1 MSGADRA
8 RDVARKTFEWIFR
21 RATLRDARAGLPI
34 ADDPRAAAARQA
46 KLLLEIARRT
56 AEPAEALP
64 AGALPAVTLGLSRE
78 VIYWALAARRAD
90 GGAVPSDLRA
100 LWDASQPQTSS
111 ASPPDNEA
119 SAALRRTLFDDY
131 APHALSVT
139 AKDAARARE
148 FAEALVWDLD
158 APRRRIERVLLQRW
172 LRIALLGAVLVLL
185 VIGGRV
191 LMLGP
196 NLAAGKPFR
205 LSSSFSGWA
214 ACVANNGCN
223 GLMFH
228 TETEPNPWIE
238 LDLGAPKKVSRVE
251 VINRGDCC
259 ADRATP
265 LVVEVSTDRATWTP
279 VARRNEPFGSW
290 AASFPARVARYVRL
304 TVPRRTVLHLQAIA
318 VR

>member
-1 MSGADRA
+1 MPGADRA
-8 RDVARKTFEWIFR
+8 RDIAGKTFEWIFR

-78 VIYWALAARRAD
+78 AIYWALAARRAD

-131 APHALSVT
+131 APHALAVT

-158 APRRRIERVLLQRW
+158 APRRRVERVLIQRW

-191 LMLGP
+191 LTLGTESGGGETVP
-196 NLAAGKPFR
+196 PQLVVLGVGGLRRQQR
-205 LSSSFSGWA
+205 LQRLD
-214 ACVANNGCN
+214 VPYRNGA
-223 GLMFH
+223 
-228 TETEPNPWIE
+228 EP
-238 LDLGAPKKVSRVE
+238 LGRARSRRAQE
-251 VINRGDCC
+251 SESRRGDQPG
-259 ADRATP
+259 R
-265 LVVEVSTDRATWTP
+265 LL
-279 VARRNEPFGSW
+279 RR
-290 AASFPARVARYVRL
+290 
-304 TVPRRTVLHLQAIA
+304 PRDTAGGGGEHRSRHMDAGGPPQ
-318 VR
+318 

>member
-1 MSGADRA
+1 MNA
-8 RDVARKTFEWIFR
+8 RDIARKSFEWILR
-21 RATLRDARAGLPI
+21 RAALRDARAGLPI
-34 ADDPRAAAARQA
+34 ADDARAAAARQA

-56 AEPAEALP
+56 TEPAEALP
-64 AGALPAVTLGLSRE
+64 AGALPAVTLGLCRE
-78 VIYWALAARRAD
+78 VIYWALIARRAE
-90 GGAVPSDLRA
+90 GGTAPSDLRA
-100 LWDASQPQTSS
+100 LWDASQPQISS

-119 SAALRRTLFDDY
+119 SAALRKTLFDDY
-131 APHALSVT
+131 QPHALAVT
-139 AKDAARARE
+139 DAEAARARE

-158 APRRRIERVLLQRW
+158 APRRKIERVLLQRW
-172 LRIALLGAVLVLL
+172 LRVALLGAVLLLL

-205 LSSSFSGWA
+205 LSSTFSGWA

-228 TETEPNPWIE
+228 TETEPNPWVEI
-238 LDLGAPKKVSRVE
+238 DLGAPKKVRRVE

-265 LVVEVSTDRATWTP
+265 LVAEVSIDRATWTP
-279 VARRNEPFGSW
+279 VGRRNEPFGSW
-290 AASFPARVARYVRL
+290 TASFPARVARYVRL
-304 TVPRRTVLHLQAIA
+304 GVPRRTVLHLQAIA